1 MIPLP
6 RFFLQNHRTVEVDL
20 DLWRSSATSVVKA
33 ESARADFFRAVPHH
47 IWNICRRGEFTA
59 STLIILIIHVCVN
72 KKDALC
78 ESDSEERRTGPT
90 KLNKTF
96 PISGT
101 VHWVFAM
108 PPVFVLLAPVWL

>member
-1 MIPLP
+1 M
-6 RFFLQNHRTVEVDL
+6 
-20 DLWRSSATSVVKA
+20 DLWRSSPTSVVKA

-47 IWNICRRGEFTA
+47 VWSICRHGEFTA
-59 STLIILIIHVCVN
+59 STLIILIIHLCVN